1 MLAVA
6 RACSHAVT
14 RRRGVQDAIE
24 CGCTEE
30 QSEAERPELKEKMQE
45 HLADFI
51 HKHMPAANFDEILAD
66 GVKLSKLAKHLESKG
81 QRKVDDAGGKCLED
95 LASDVV
101 RTHDAC
107 ALAESGGGRHL
118 QKVAEAP
125 SLGCTKLDILKARI
139 KQALRVVAPA
149 LAARHTPS

>member
-1 MLAVA
+1 MLAVS
-6 RACSHAVT
+6 RGVRVGHAT

-51 HKHMPAANFDEILAD
+51 HKHMPAANFDDILAD

-81 QRKVDDAGGKCLED
+81 QRKVDEAGGKCLED

-101 RTHDAC
+101 RTHDAHVFS
-107 ALAESGGGRHL
+107 ATSRGR
-118 QKVAEAP
+118 Q
-125 SLGCTKLDILKARI
+125 
-139 KQALRVVAPA
+139 LR
-149 LAARHTPS
+149 